1 MWNLRP
7 DRAVRVLTAVP
18 LAKLFGGPDPKFHF
32 ALEFDRDTN
41 AEEIDVRIGW

>member
-1 MWNLRP
+1 VEFATGWGGQS
-7 DRAVRVLTAVP
+7 LTAVP